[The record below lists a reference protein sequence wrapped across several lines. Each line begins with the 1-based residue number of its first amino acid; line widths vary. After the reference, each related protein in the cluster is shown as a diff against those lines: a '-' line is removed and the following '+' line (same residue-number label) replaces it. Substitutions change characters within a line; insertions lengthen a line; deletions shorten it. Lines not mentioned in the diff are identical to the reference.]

1 MGDGGRGR
9 GITIIIIIPIP
20 LHCNSN
26 YDWSSSPT
34 GIYFVVRGCAV
45 ALTHLSTDVSRSRF
59 SAFPNSA
66 STLLTA
72 KIV

>member
-1 MGDGGRGR
+1 MGVGEEGYKLLYLYLS
-9 GITIIIIIPIP
+9 

-26 YDWSSSPT
+26 DDWSNSPT
-34 GIYFVVRGCAV
+34 GIYFVVRGCSV

-66 STLLTA
+66 STLLTVS
-72 KIV
+72 IV